1 MKSRLLTPVLVVSLL
16 LAACGKSSTTAA
28 SPSSAGPTP
37 TGAPSAT
44 VAPCS
49 PSEMSTPSPGLD
61 GKPAIVVNK
70 PKPCQDVTTP
80 VTVAGTA
87 DVFEAVVSIQV
98 LDENGNQLSAVNT
111 MASCGSGCRGTYRA
125 TVSFYSPTRQN
136 GTIKVYE
143 VSAKNGQP
151 INVVSI
157 PVVLAS

>member
-1 MKSRLLTPVLVVSLL
+1 MRSRPLTLVLAASLL
-16 LAACGKSSTTAA
+16 LAACGRSSGNSA
-28 SPSSAGPTP
+28 SPSSASPTP
-37 TGAPSAT
+37 TGTPSAT

-49 PSEMSTPSPGLD
+49 PSEVSTPSPGPD

-70 PKPCQDVTTP
+70 PGPCQDVTTP

-98 LDENGNQLSAVNT
+98 LDANGNQLSAVNV
-111 MASCGSGCRGTYRA
+111 MASCGTGCRGTYRA
-125 TVSFYSPTRQN
+125 LVSFYSPTRQN

-157 PVVLAS
+157 PVVLVP